1 MRALP
6 RAIPPNTRS
15 HPQPRRLERTVPVK
29 SVASDLESTISGAL
43 GQRSRVSSIV
53 AEAAAGGIKTLF
65 FVGCGGSLYA
75 SSPIGDVMATRGRS
89 VVTYRMESGEFVY
102 GPPATLGPDS
112 LVVVGSHTG
121 TTPET
126 IKAIEVARAHG
137 PRAVLAITREP
148 DSPLAQAADHAFT
161 YGSKHTVW
169 EPKQVYLAQIGHGAL
184 LACGDESQAEHDA
197 ALDAYSGLGG
207 AILDAI
213 AASDDYLA
221 EMAAA
226 LASEPVIYVL
236 GAGRPRT
243 WPAACR
249 CATCRRCSGCTRR
262 RSMRTSSSTGRSRWS
277 PTRPRCCSSSART
290 TPGLSP
296 SGPGPSWKVRPPG
309 LDGRPGRP
317 GPARHSR
324 RLPGRGRPAGA
335 RLARV
340 QDRAAF
346 RGSDRA

>member
-1 MRALP
+1 M
-6 RAIPPNTRS
+6 
-15 HPQPRRLERTVPVK
+15 PVK

-43 GQRSRVSSIV
+43 EQRSRVSSIV

-221 EMAAA
+221 EMATA

-236 GAGRPRT
+236 GAGPAEDVARCLSMCYLQEMQWLHSAAFNANEFFHGAFEVVTDQTAVLLFLGQDHSRPIAERART
-243 WPAACR
+243 FLEKYA
-249 CATCRRCSGCTRR
+249 RRAWTVDLADLALPGIPGAYRGEVGPLVLGSLASRIGQHFEAVTGHDLDTRR
-262 RSMRTSSSTGRSRWS
+262 YMH
-277 PTRPRCCSSSART
+277 
-290 TPGLSP
+290 
-296 SGPGPSWKVRPPG
+296 KVEY
-309 LDGRPGRP
+309 
-317 GPARHSR
+317 
-324 RLPGRGRPAGA
+324 
-335 RLARV
+335 
-340 QDRAAF
+340 
-346 RGSDRA
+346 

>member
-1 MRALP
+1 M
-6 RAIPPNTRS
+6 
-15 HPQPRRLERTVPVK
+15 PVK
-29 SVASDLESTISGAL
+29 SVARDLESTISGAL
-43 GQRSRVSSIV
+43 EQRSRVSSIV

-221 EMAAA
+221 EMATA

-236 GAGRPRT
+236 GAGPAEDVARCLSMCYLQEMQWLHSAAFNANEFFHGAFEVVTDQTAVLLFLGQDHSRPIAERART
-243 WPAACR
+243 FLEKYA
-249 CATCRRCSGCTRR
+249 RRAWTVDLADLALPGIPGAYRGEVGPLVLGSLASRIGQHFEAVTGHDLDTRR
-262 RSMRTSSSTGRSRWS
+262 YMH
-277 PTRPRCCSSSART
+277 
-290 TPGLSP
+290 
-296 SGPGPSWKVRPPG
+296 KVEY
-309 LDGRPGRP
+309 
-317 GPARHSR
+317 
-324 RLPGRGRPAGA
+324 
-335 RLARV
+335 
-340 QDRAAF
+340 
-346 RGSDRA
+346 

>member
-1 MRALP
+1 
-6 RAIPPNTRS
+6 
-15 HPQPRRLERTVPVK
+15 VPVK
-29 SVASDLESTISGAL
+29 SVARDLESTISGAL
-43 GQRSRVSSIV
+43 EQRSRVSSIV

-221 EMAAA
+221 EMATA

-236 GAGRPRT
+236 GAGPAEDVARCLSMCYLQEMQWLHSAAFNANEFFHGAFEVVTDQTAVLLFLGQDHSRPIAERART
-243 WPAACR
+243 FLEKYA
-249 CATCRRCSGCTRR
+249 RRAWTVDLADLALPGIPGAYRGEVGPLVLGSLASRIGQHFEAVTGHDLDTRR
-262 RSMRTSSSTGRSRWS
+262 YMH
-277 PTRPRCCSSSART
+277 
-290 TPGLSP
+290 
-296 SGPGPSWKVRPPG
+296 KVEY
-309 LDGRPGRP
+309 
-317 GPARHSR
+317 
-324 RLPGRGRPAGA
+324 
-335 RLARV
+335 
-340 QDRAAF
+340 
-346 RGSDRA
+346 

>member
-1 MRALP
+1 M
-6 RAIPPNTRS
+6 
-15 HPQPRRLERTVPVK
+15 PVK

-213 AASDDYLA
+213 AASDGYLA
-221 EMAAA
+221 EMATA

-236 GAGRPRT
+236 GAGPAEDVARCLSMCYLQEMQWLHSAAFNANEFFHGAFEVVTDQTAVLLFLGQDHSRPIAERART
-243 WPAACR
+243 FLEKYA
-249 CATCRRCSGCTRR
+249 RRAWTVDLAGLALPGIPGAYRGEVGPLVLGSLASRIGQHFEAVTGHDLDTRR
-262 RSMRTSSSTGRSRWS
+262 YMH
-277 PTRPRCCSSSART
+277 
-290 TPGLSP
+290 
-296 SGPGPSWKVRPPG
+296 KVEY
-309 LDGRPGRP
+309 
-317 GPARHSR
+317 
-324 RLPGRGRPAGA
+324 
-335 RLARV
+335 
-340 QDRAAF
+340 
-346 RGSDRA
+346 

>member
-1 MRALP
+1 MPL
-6 RAIPPNTRS
+6 
-15 HPQPRRLERTVPVK
+15 K
-29 SVASDLESTISGAL
+29 SVASDLESTISRAL
-43 GQRSRVSSIV
+43 AERGRVSSIV
-53 AEAAAGGIKTLF
+53 AEAASGGIRTLF

-89 VVTYRMESGEFVY
+89 VITYRMEAGEFVY
-102 GPPATLGPDS
+102 GPPATLGSDS

-126 IKAIEVARAHG
+126 IKAIEVARTHG
-137 PRAVLAITREP
+137 ARAVLAITREP

-221 EMAAA
+221 EMATA
-226 LASEPVIYVL
+226 LATEPVIYVL
-236 GAGRPRT
+236 GAGPAEDVARCLSMCYLQEMQWLHSAAFNANEFFHGAFEVVTDQTAVLLFLGQDHSRPIAER
-243 WPAACR
+243 AKAFLDR
-249 CATCRRCSGCTRR
+249 YARRAWTVDLADLALPGIPGGYRGEVGPLVLGSLASRIGQHFEAVTGHDLDTRR
-262 RSMRTSSSTGRSRWS
+262 YMH
-277 PTRPRCCSSSART
+277 
-290 TPGLSP
+290 
-296 SGPGPSWKVRPPG
+296 KVEY
-309 LDGRPGRP
+309 
-317 GPARHSR
+317 
-324 RLPGRGRPAGA
+324 
-335 RLARV
+335 
-340 QDRAAF
+340 
-346 RGSDRA
+346 

>member
-1 MRALP
+1 M
-6 RAIPPNTRS
+6 
-15 HPQPRRLERTVPVK
+15 PVK

-75 SSPIGDVMATRGRS
+75 SSPIGDVMATHGRS

-126 IKAIEVARAHG
+126 IKAIEVARARG

-236 GAGRPRT
+236 GAGPAEDVARCLSMCYLQEMQWLHSAAFNANEFFHGAFEVVTDQTAVLLFLGQDHSRPIAERART
-243 WPAACR
+243 FLEKYA
-249 CATCRRCSGCTRR
+249 RRAWTVDLADLALPGIPGTYRGEIGPLVLGSLASRIGQHFEAVTGHDLDTRR
-262 RSMRTSSSTGRSRWS
+262 YMH
-277 PTRPRCCSSSART
+277 
-290 TPGLSP
+290 
-296 SGPGPSWKVRPPG
+296 KVEY
-309 LDGRPGRP
+309 
-317 GPARHSR
+317 
-324 RLPGRGRPAGA
+324 
-335 RLARV
+335 
-340 QDRAAF
+340 
-346 RGSDRA
+346 